1 MLRKWV
7 SILIF
12 VLIPALGFSA
22 TIDVHDSDI
31 QPGDHV
37 VWTSNNTYIL
47 HGFVFVDSTA
57 TLTIEPGTVIKGSP
71 GQGADASA
79 LIVARGGKIFAEGT
93 SDRPIIFTALA
104 DDVTD
109 PNDMPLDARG
119 LWGGVILLGRA
130 RINTAAGSGQI
141 EGIPSTEPRGAYGGT
156 DDDDNS
162 GVMKYVSIR
171 YGGTDIGAGNE
182 INGLTFGAVGR
193 GTTIDYI
200 EVLNNKDDG
209 YEWFGGTVQTK
220 HLISAFNGDDG
231 FDYDEGF
238 RGKGQFW
245 FVVQASD
252 AGNRCGEHDGGTV
265 PEDGKPYAIPQ
276 IYNATYIGSGK
287 NSTNAANDH
296 GIIMRDNAGG
306 KYYNSVFTDFAGDA
320 LKVED
325 LASGEDSRARLEAGD
340 IVYQNDVW
348 YGFGS
353 GDAADQLFPQ
363 DFVKTVLSNDAN
375 NNRFGVDPQLTG
387 ISRTNDGNLD
397 PRPKAT
403 SPLWTGYTNVPNDGF
418 FTPVNYVG
426 AFGSNNW
433 AQGWTALSQLGFLS
447 NTGTPVVEQK
457 NSFLPGSFELKQNY
471 PNPFNPTTSIV
482 FSLPRSEDVELSVF
496 NIMGQKV
503 AQLVKGRRTAGV
515 YHIQWQASHL
525 PSGVY
530 IYRLQAG
537 SHLLTKKMTL
547 MK

>member
-1 MLRKWV
+1 MFRKWI
-7 SILIF
+7 SIFMMLLF
-12 VLIPALGFSA
+12 PALAFGSN
-22 TIDVHDSDI
+22 IDIHDNDI

-37 VWTSNNTYIL
+37 VWTSDNTYIL

-57 TLTIEPGTVIKGSP
+57 TLTIEPGTIIKGSP
-71 GQGADASA
+71 GQGASASA
-79 LIVARGGKIFAEGT
+79 LIVPRGGKIFAEGT
-93 SDRPIIFTALA
+93 VDHPIIFTALA

-130 RINTAAGSGQI
+130 QINTAARVGQI

-156 DDDDNS
+156 DDDDTS

-220 HLISAFNGDDG
+220 HLISAFNADDG

-245 FVVQASD
+245 FVIQSD
-252 AGNRCGEHDGGTV
+252 VLGNRMGEHDGGTV
-265 PEDGKPYAIPQ
+265 PEDGKPYAIPE

-287 NSTNAANDH
+287 NSGNAANDH

-306 KYYNSVFTDFAGDA
+306 KYYNSLFTDFAGHA
-320 LKVED
+320 LNIED
-325 LASGEDSRARLEAGD
+325 LASGEDSRARLAAGD
-340 IVYQNDVW
+340 IVYQNDIW
-348 YGFGS
+348 FGFGA
-353 GDAADQLFPQ
+353 GDAADQMFPQ
-363 DFVKTVLSNDAN
+363 DFVRTAMTDAAN
-375 NNRFGVDPQLTG
+375 NNRFVDPQLEG

-397 PRPKAT
+397 PRPKAG
-403 SPLWTGYTNVPNDGF
+403 SPLWTGYTTVPNDGF

-426 AFGSNNW
+426 AFGSFDW
-433 AQGWTALSQLGFLS
+433 AEGWTALSQLGFLKKS
-447 NTGTPVVEQK
+447 STAVEENRLSETAPNT
-457 NSFLPGSFELKQNY
+457 FELKQNY
-471 PNPFNPTTSIV
+471 PNPFNPVTQIS
-482 FSLPRSEDVELSVF
+482 FALPVGGHAELTVF
-496 NIMGQKV
+496 NLMGQKV
-503 AQLVKGRRTAGV
+503 AELVNERLNAGA
-515 YHIQWQASHL
+515 YKALWNAANM
-525 PSGVY
+525 PSGIY
-530 IYRLQAG
+530 IYQLIIGAHRF
-537 SHLLTKKMTL
+537 TKKMTL

>member
-1 MLRKWV
+1 MFRKWI
-7 SILIF
+7 SILIILLF
-12 VLIPALGFSA
+12 PVLAFGSN
-22 TIDVHDSDI
+22 IDVHDSDI

-37 VWTSNNTYIL
+37 VWTSDNTYIL

-57 TLTIEPGTVIKGSP
+57 TLTIEPGTIIKGSP
-71 GQGADASA
+71 GQGANASA

-93 SDRPIIFTALA
+93 VDRPIIFTALA

-109 PNDMPLDARG
+109 PNDLPLDARG

-130 RINTAAGSGQI
+130 RINTAARVGQI

-156 DDDDNS
+156 DDNDTS

-193 GTTIDYI
+193 GTVIDYI

-220 HLISAFNGDDG
+220 HLISAFNADDG

-245 FVVQASD
+245 FVIQSD
-252 AGNRCGEHDGGTV
+252 VLGNRMGEHDGGTV
-265 PEDGKPYAIPQ
+265 PEDGTPYAIPE

-287 NSTNAANDH
+287 NSGSAANDH

-306 KYYNSVFTDFAGDA
+306 KYYNSLFTDFAGDA
-320 LKVED
+320 LNIED
-325 LASGEDSRARLEAGD
+325 LASGEDSRARLAAGD
-340 IVYQNDVW
+340 ILYQNDIW
-348 YGFGS
+348 FGFGA
-353 GDAADQLFPQ
+353 GDAADQMFPQ
-363 DFVKTVLSNDAN
+363 DFVRTAVTDAAN
-375 NNRFGVDPQLTG
+375 HNRFMDPQLEG

-397 PRPKAT
+397 PRPKAG
-403 SPLWTGYTNVPNDGF
+403 SPLWTGYTTVPNDGF

-426 AFGSNNW
+426 AFGSDNW
-433 AQGWTALSQLGFLS
+433 AEGWTALSQLGYLKKTATVVGENDLLETIP
-447 NTGTPVVEQK
+447 NT
-457 NSFLPGSFELKQNY
+457 FDLKQNY
-471 PNPFNPTTSIV
+471 PNPFNPVTQIS
-482 FSLPRSEDVELSVF
+482 FSLPVKAQVELAVF
-496 NIMGQKV
+496 NLTGQKV
-503 AQLVKGRRTAGV
+503 AELVHDVRNPGTYTV
-515 YHIQWQASHL
+515 QWNAASR

-530 IYRLQAG
+530 IYRLKTGNHQ
-537 SHLLTKKMTL
+537 LTRKMTL

>member
-1 MLRKWV
+1 MFRKWV
-7 SILIF
+7 SILMILLF
-12 VLIPALGFSA
+12 PAPAFGSN
-22 TIDVHDSDI
+22 IDIHDSDI

-37 VWTSNNTYIL
+37 VWTSDNTYIL

-57 TLTIEPGTVIKGSP
+57 TLTIEPGTIVKGSP
-71 GQGADASA
+71 GQGANASA

-93 SDRPIIFTALA
+93 VDHPIIFTALA

-130 RINTAAGSGQI
+130 RINTAASVGQI

-193 GTTIDYI
+193 GTIIDYI

-220 HLISAFNGDDG
+220 HLISAFNADDG

-245 FVVQASD
+245 FVIQSD
-252 AGNRCGEHDGGTV
+252 VLGNRMGEHDGGTV
-265 PEDGKPYAIPQ
+265 PEDGKPYAIPG

-287 NSTNAANDH
+287 NSGNAANDH

-306 KYYNSVFTDFAGDA
+306 KYYNSLFTDFAGDA
-320 LKVED
+320 LNIED

-340 IVYQNDVW
+340 IVYQNDIW
-348 YGFGS
+348 FGFGA
-353 GDAADQLFPQ
+353 GDAADQMFPQ
-363 DFVKTVLSNDAN
+363 NFVRTSITNAAN
-375 NNRFGVDPQLTG
+375 NNRFVDPQLEG

-397 PRPKAT
+397 PRPKAG
-403 SPLWTGYTNVPNDGF
+403 SPLWTGYTSVPNDGF

-426 AFGSNNW
+426 AFGSFDW
-433 AQGWTALSQLGFLS
+433 AEDWTALSQLGFLKKS
-447 NTGTPVVEQK
+447 TTAVEE
-457 NSFLPGSFELKQNY
+457 NNLSEAAPHTFELKQNY
-471 PNPFNPTTSIV
+471 PNPFNPVTQIS
-482 FSLPRSEDVELSVF
+482 FALPAGGHAELTVF
-496 NIMGQKV
+496 NLMGQKV
-503 AQLVKGRRTAGV
+503 AELVNERLNAGA
-515 YHIQWQASHL
+515 YKTLWNAANM
-525 PSGVY
+525 PSGIY
-530 IYRLQAG
+530 IYQLKIGAHRF
-537 SHLLTKKMTL
+537 TKKMTL

>member
-1 MLRKWV
+1 MFRKWIIIFM
-7 SILIF
+7 IL
-12 VLIPALGFSA
+12 LGPALAFGS
-22 TIDVHDSDI
+22 TIDVYDADI

-37 VWTSNNTYIL
+37 VWASDNTYVL

-57 TLTIEPGTVIKGSP
+57 TLTIEPGTIIKGSP
-71 GQGADASA
+71 GQGANASA
-79 LIVARGGKIFAEGT
+79 LIVARGAKIFAEGT
-93 SDRPIIFTALA
+93 VDRPIIFTALA

-109 PNDMPLDARG
+109 PNDLPLDARG

-130 RINTAAGSGQI
+130 RINTAARVGQI

-156 DDDDNS
+156 DDNDTS

-171 YGGTDIGAGNE
+171 YGGTDISAGNE

-193 GTTIDYI
+193 GTVIDYI

-220 HLISAFNGDDG
+220 HLISAFNADDG

-245 FVVQASD
+245 FVIQSD
-252 AGNRCGEHDGGTV
+252 VLGNRMGEHDGGTV
-265 PEDGKPYAIPQ
+265 PEDGTPYAIPE

-287 NSTNAANDH
+287 TSGNAANDH

-306 KYYNSVFTDFAGDA
+306 KYYNSLFTDFAGDA
-320 LKVED
+320 LNIED
-325 LASGEDSRARLEAGD
+325 LTSGEDSRARLAAGD

-348 YGFGS
+348 FGFGA

-363 DFVKTVLSNDAN
+363 AFVRTAITATAN
-375 NNRFGVDPQLTG
+375 NNRFVDPQLKG

-397 PRPKAT
+397 PRPKAG
-403 SPLWTGYTNVPNDGF
+403 SPLWTDYTTVPNDGF

-426 AFGSNNW
+426 AFGSDNW
-433 AQGWTALSQLGFLS
+433 AEGWTALSQLGFLKK
-447 NTGTPVVEQK
+447 TVTVVEE
-457 NSFLPGSFELKQNY
+457 NNPSETAPNTFELKQNY
-471 PNPFNPTTSIV
+471 PNPFNPITQIS
-482 FSLPRSEDVELSVF
+482 FSLPVKAQVELAVF
-496 NIMGQKV
+496 NLMGQKV
-503 AQLVKGRRTAGV
+503 AVLVHEVRNPGT
-515 YHIQWQASHL
+515 YTIQWNAASR

-530 IYRLQAG
+530 VYQLMAG
-537 SHLLTKKMTL
+537 RHQVTRKMTL
-547 MK
+547 MR